1 MKKIVQTLYN
11 PIMDT
16 VAYAMK
22 IGVILSLPVMF
33 VYYLFNHKK
42 VWLEDISSEKTGNQ
56 MNLVNMVSA
65 CTIPSTVSLSRSR
78 WAFLSILICG

>member
-42 VWLEDISSEKTGNQ
+42 V
-56 MNLVNMVSA
+56 
-65 CTIPSTVSLSRSR
+65 
-78 WAFLSILICG
+78 